1 MRIDGVSTKI
11 RGPLGLTALLACLAY
26 VTLRCAAAMNET
38 YPLEQWLVWTYWEI
52 SAWVLLYSLACSS
65 CGYRILVGVLR
76 LPPGPLVEA
85 AVLSTALGTVAF
97 TLALYVLGTLG
108 LFNSTSAVLLPA
120 AFLLAGGLP
129 GWKLLRS
136 IGSALAN
143 AKLGW
148 KSLVGGALGVAFV
161 GLLYFRNLTPDA
173 LCYDATWF
181 HVKIAQDY
189 ARWGAIRPFI
199 GDYSHAHPQLASL
212 LYTWGYLVPGLNQPQ
227 RWILA
232 MHLELCLVLWTLA
245 GVSAAIDRQLERP
258 APAMTWSMLFLFPPV
273 FYFAPCGTADHVVAF
288 FSIPTAIAVV
298 RFWHSPS
305 PANAALAAILGAGAL
320 LTRYQ
325 GIFLLVP
332 AGLTLVVACG
342 RAWLTRWRSG
352 GAARATRDVA
362 ILSAVFLGTGAAVV
376 SPHFIKNVL
385 FYGNPV
391 YPFLQDRIASTPTV
405 PDASLFFH
413 YGMLPSADIPKGTL
427 GQKFSFALSVLW
439 ELSSLPRKFTAS
451 LGSLFVLL
459 LPGVL
464 LMPRSVSR
472 IFGVIA
478 AGTLLVWAMVL
489 GNQRYVLI
497 AAPVL
502 VAIVGA
508 MAITLWRSK
517 FAIRYALI
525 PVFFLQLLWA
535 ADTPFSDHARWGIEQ
550 SVSLIQKSLSTR
562 PRDILKTYREGYVQ
576 LGRSVPGD
584 AKLLIHTF
592 GPSLGI
598 DRDLFMDSVG
608 FQGLIDYRK
617 FRTPRELFAE
627 LHGLGITHLVHE
639 PGGAYGSPTIQEDIV
654 FFGLASRYGTPVRN
668 FQGLFLTALPE
679 KPPPEEQPYKVVLVG
694 FRDPSDGLYP
704 IEELFSPQMLP
715 ERHRHKPRVQRRADE
730 ASPSELARE
739 ASAVV
744 VARGSELDPDWKR
757 LVDEDFER
765 IRNRIEVWSL
775 YLRRP
780 GTKAEPE

>member
-1 MRIDGVSTKI
+1 MSTKI
-11 RGPLGLTALLACLAY
+11 RGPLGLTVLLACLAY
-26 VTLRCAAAMNET
+26 VTLRCAVAMNET
-38 YPLEQWLVWTYWEI
+38 YPLEQWLVWTYLEI

-85 AVLSTALGTVAF
+85 AVLSMALGTVAF
-97 TLALYVLGTLG
+97 TLALYVLGALG
-108 LFNSTSAVLLPA
+108 LFNRIAAVLLPTG
-120 AFLLAGGLP
+120 FLLAGGLP
-129 GWKLLRS
+129 AWRLFRS
-136 IGSALAN
+136 IGGAIAN
-143 AKLGW
+143 ARLGW
-148 KSLVGGALGVAFV
+148 KSLLGGAIGVAFV

-173 LCYDATWF
+173 LCYDASWF
-181 HVKIAQDY
+181 HVKLAQDY
-189 ARWGAIRPFI
+189 ARWGAIRPFT

-298 RFWHSPS
+298 RFWYRPS
-305 PANAALAAILGAGAL
+305 PANAALPAILGAGAL

-332 AGLTLVVACG
+332 AGIILLVACG
-342 RAWLTRWRSG
+342 RAWLSKWRSG
-352 GAARATRDVA
+352 GVARATRDVA
-362 ILSAVFLGTGAAVV
+362 ILLAVLFGAGAAIVF
-376 SPHFIKNVL
+376 PHFIKNVL

-405 PDASLFFH
+405 PDASLFFY
-413 YGMLPSADIPKGTL
+413 YGMLPSGDIPKGTL
-427 GQKFSFALSVLW
+427 GQKLGIALWALW
-439 ELSSLPRKFTAS
+439 EMSSLPRKFSATA
-451 LGSLFVLL
+451 GSLFVLL

-464 LMPRSVSR
+464 LMPKSISR

-478 AGTLLVWAMVL
+478 AGTLLVWTMVL

-497 AAPVL
+497 AAPVV
-502 VAIVGA
+502 VAIAGA

-517 FAIRYALI
+517 IAIRYALI
-525 PVFFLQLLWA
+525 PVFLLQLLWA

-550 SVSLIQKSLSTR
+550 SMSLIQKSLSTR

-576 LGRSVPGD
+576 LGRSVPSD

-617 FRTPRELFAE
+617 FRTPRELFRE
-627 LHGLGITHLVHE
+627 LRGLGITHLVHE
-639 PGGAYGSPTIQEDIV
+639 PGGVYGSPTIQEDIL
-654 FFGLASRYGTPVRN
+654 FFSLVSRYGTPVRN
-668 FQGLFLTALPE
+668 FHGLFLTAMPE
-679 KPPPEEQPYKVVLVG
+679 KPPPEEQPYKVMLIG
-694 FRDPSDGLYP
+694 FRDPVDGLYP
-704 IEELFSPQMLP
+704 IEELFNPLIVP
-715 ERHRHKPRVQRRADE
+715 AHHRHKPRVQRRADE
-730 ASPSELARE
+730 ANPSELAS
-739 ASAVV
+739 AADAVV
-744 VARGSELDPDWKR
+744 VERDAKLDRDWKK
-757 LVDEDFER
+757 LVEEDFER
-765 IRNRIEVWSL
+765 VHNRIEIWSL

-780 GTKAEPE
+780 GTKAEPD